1 MRVPDAP
8 HCLLFRGGRVT
19 VASGSIRRHRLLA
32 ELPAPSV
39 DRPLV
44 VSMVPYSQ
52 VRERGFRVHD
62 GEEEILSLVPHVV
75 SEVELDALP
84 AFSDDVPIRTSGPV
98 VAESSDEQFARQVAA
113 VIQNE
118 ICAGEGSN
126 FLISRKYGVKLES
139 FDASVAHTV
148 FRRLARSEFGA
159 YMTFC
164 FFDGQRYFIGSS
176 PERHITIQDDL
187 VRMNPI
193 CGTLPKTVLR
203 SRADLI
209 AFLTDP
215 KEINE
220 LFQVV
225 DEELKMMSKICSDG
239 GEIRGP
245 LLKEMSSL
253 IHTEYELDGHS
264 KMPIVDAFRLSMF
277 AATMIGS
284 PLENAARII
293 HKYETGSRRY
303 YTGAIVLRSCDAQ
316 GKESLDSAITIRTM
330 EVDLTGRATIQAGA
344 SIVRDSIPD
353 KECLEVKAKAEGLL
367 RAIASGETREPELHR
382 YVDEH
387 VEGILRSRNKYL
399 SRFWINDQKTRFAA
413 TRSPRS
419 LLIIDNEDEFTF
431 MLRHML
437 EHLGITA
444 SIQNFDDPGI
454 DLAATD
460 LVLVGPGPGDP
471 TDTTDPKMAAVH
483 HIVDKLLGSDRKFLA
498 VCLGHQI
505 LCHRLGMSVRRVD
518 PPLQGVQQSIDLFGR
533 SEACGFYNT
542 FFASAP
548 SSPPPG
554 LEVGVEPGGRVTSL
568 RSQQFV
574 SFQFHVE
581 SVLTTNGMNILRD
594 ALDWLSR

>member
-1 MRVPDAP
+1 VPSP
-8 HCLLFRGGRVT
+8 GT
-19 VASGSIRRHRLLA
+19 
-32 ELPAPSV
+32 
-39 DRPLV
+39 PLV
-44 VSMVPYSQ
+44 VSMVPYAQ

-62 GEEEILSLVPHVV
+62 GDEEVLSLVPDTIA
-75 SEVELDALP
+75 ELDLADLP
-84 AFSDDVPIRTSGPV
+84 SLPDEVPIRTSGRV
-98 VAESSDEQFARQVAA
+98 VSELSDERFASQVAA

-126 FLISRKYGVKLES
+126 FLISRKHEVKLES
-139 FDASVAHTV
+139 FDATVAHTI

-159 YMTFC
+159 YLTFC
-164 FFDGQRYFIGSS
+164 FYDGTRYFIGSS
-176 PERHITIQDDL
+176 PERHITIRDGL
-187 VRMNPI
+187 VQMNPI
-193 CGTLPKTVLR
+193 SGTLPKKALA

-209 AFLTDP
+209 AFLNDA

-245 LLKEMSSL
+245 FLKEMSSL

-303 YTGAIVLRSCDAQ
+303 YTGAIVLRTCDAE
-316 GKESLDSAITIRTM
+316 GKEALDSAITIRTM
-330 EVDLTGRATIQAGA
+330 EVDRLGQATIQAGA
-344 SIVRDSIPD
+344 SIVRDSVPA

-367 RAIASGETREPELHR
+367 RAIASGETRTRELHR
-382 YVDEH
+382 YVDPQ
-387 VEGILRSRNKYL
+387 VEDILRSRNKDL
-399 SRFWINDQKTRFAA
+399 SRFWINDQQSRHTPARN
-413 TRSPRS
+413 PRS

-437 EHLGITA
+437 EHLGIRAT
-444 SIQNFDDPGI
+444 IRNFDDPTL
-454 DLAATD
+454 DLTAAD

-471 TDTTDPKMAAVH
+471 TDTSDSKMATVH
-483 HIVDKLLGSDRKFLA
+483 GIVDRLLGTGRKFMA

-505 LCHRLGMSVRRVD
+505 LCHRLGMSVVRVD

-533 SEACGFYNT
+533 SEPCGFYNT
-542 FFASAP
+542 FFATPPRIAP
-548 SSPPPG
+548 SG
-554 LEVGVEPGGRVTSL
+554 VEVAIEPGGRVSAL
-568 RSQQFV
+568 RSSQFV